1 MSQRKNLIFSRLY
14 PTPGIS
20 MGSLSGHIKGEPTNN
35 KFIIIQAPNNSMVIF
50 FMDENIGQHILHGLG
65 IIEAK

>member
-1 MSQRKNLIFSRLY
+1 
-14 PTPGIS
+14 